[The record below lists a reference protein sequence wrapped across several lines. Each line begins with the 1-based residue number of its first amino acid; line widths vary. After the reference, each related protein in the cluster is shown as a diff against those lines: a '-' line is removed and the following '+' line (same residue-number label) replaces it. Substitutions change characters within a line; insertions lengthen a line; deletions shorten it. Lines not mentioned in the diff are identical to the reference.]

1 MLPNQLL
8 TPELGAESMDTTSA
22 ATAVAPAAMSLQN
35 ICVEIAWVTVQ
46 ELQRDTVM
54 SLHSNVSEFLND
66 TPSDVCTYVIKW
78 AEIIVAD
85 VQNIS
90 AIENALYVQLIPYIV
105 LHINLR

>member
-1 MLPNQLL
+1 MMSNQLL
-8 TPELGAESMDTTSA
+8 TPELGAESMDTTSV
-22 ATAVAPAAMSLQN
+22 ATAVAPAAISLQN

-90 AIENALYVQLIPYIV
+90 AIENALHVQLITLCSI
-105 LHINLR
+105 